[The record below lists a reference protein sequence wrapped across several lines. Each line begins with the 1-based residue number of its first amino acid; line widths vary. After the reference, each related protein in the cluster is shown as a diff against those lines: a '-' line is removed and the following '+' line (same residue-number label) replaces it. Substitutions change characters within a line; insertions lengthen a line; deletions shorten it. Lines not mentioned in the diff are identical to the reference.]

1 MQENIGN
8 IILYQAEDGTT
19 SLEVHLEDDSVW
31 LSQAQMMALFGKTK
45 QSISLHIRNI
55 FKVSWL
61 RKQLSRIP

>member
-1 MQENIGN
+1 MA
-8 IILYQAEDGTT
+8 LLRLRYT
-19 SLEVHLEDDSVW
+19 SKDDSVW